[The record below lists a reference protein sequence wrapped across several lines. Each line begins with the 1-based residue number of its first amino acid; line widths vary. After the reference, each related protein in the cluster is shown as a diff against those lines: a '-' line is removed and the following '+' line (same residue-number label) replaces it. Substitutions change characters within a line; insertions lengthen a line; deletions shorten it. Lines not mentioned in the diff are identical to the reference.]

1 MPANRIT
8 TSSPSRRRLARS
20 SSLSIGGR
28 SRAPRRIR
36 PELWAAMA
44 ISFCIGAFVF
54 FIHDRPGGTHRGQKR
69 GDRRASPGH
78 HRSAGSPSGQAAF
91 YLAARDRQAN
101 HSDARGWLRDASAGG
116 KVSCPEYGIKPRIGM
131 ENETI
136 KQAVNGGPRDCVYLC
151 THNAAEIG
159 DGRLAILD
167 VAGLPEIRQWF
178 VVRPAAKRMMPAARS
193 LREFLVAEGRSFLPN
208 LKHGRRGGKT
218 PAARGNH
225 SAKRK

>member
-1 MPANRIT
+1 
-8 TSSPSRRRLARS
+8 
-20 SSLSIGGR
+20 
-28 SRAPRRIR
+28 
-36 PELWAAMA
+36 
-44 ISFCIGAFVF
+44 
-54 FIHDRPGGTHRGQKR
+54 
-69 GDRRASPGH
+69 
-78 HRSAGSPSGQAAF
+78 
-91 YLAARDRQAN
+91 
-101 HSDARGWLRDASAGG
+101 
-116 KVSCPEYGIKPRIGM
+116 M